1 MRSYPIFKKI
11 LIFTG
16 LMFLGISI
24 FFYVLLRFFHFS
36 SSSAA
41 LYLLRDSGGL
51 RITNDISFYE
61 IDSLVFKIDLTN
73 IFNRIFE
80 TSALAT
86 DTPLIDASFNTS
98 TGRGVIK
105 EFRPDGSIIEIA
117 FSRFDDVDVKPRGL
131 IIGGDFPPGDSGL
144 KREASGIAFN
154 DGKRWHHL
162 WCNANEGIALSG
174 GNVYD
179 TTKWI
184 YLEGKIIK
192 RDFREFIAESL
203 HSVDLDGYSVLIKR
217 RLETV
222 AGRNYIDL
230 TIDIKNLSDRVLMID
245 YAYGDEPWVGEY
257 GTSKGDVGWHPGGLI
272 MNETYIDPLK
282 YSVAGFWD
290 TGNIL
295 AGETGHFTGLANY
308 IQWLGKPPTLVYF
321 SNDFYSVDPQKPLSS
336 PDSRLLNI
344 VWKGIVLAPGEVKR
358 LYLRIGFST
367 EPVREPSQLARL
379 IK

>member
-1 MRSYPIFKKI
+1 MRSYPIFKRI

-117 FSRFDDVDVKPRGL
+117 LSRFDDVDVKPRGL

-154 DGKRWHHL
+154 DGKRWYHL

-257 GTSKGDVGWHPGGLI
+257 GTSKGDVGWYPGGLI

-282 YSVAGFWD
+282 YNIAGFWD
-290 TGNIL
+290 TGNTL

-344 VWKGIVLAPGEVKR
+344 VWKGIVLAPGEVER
-358 LYLRIGFST
+358 LYLRIGFSA
-367 EPVREPSQLARL
+367 EPVSEPSQLARL